1 MSQHDKDN
9 LIFLMSLSTEGLR
22 NWFTQ
27 ASDDDINYAEELIA
41 QAHIMAIDARV
52 AQLPQFK
59 EAQEVLKPYM
69 L

>member
-1 MSQHDKDN
+1 MSQRDKDN

-41 QAHIMAIDARV
+41 QAHILAIDARV

>member
-1 MSQHDKDN
+1 MTASDKNN
-9 LIFLMSLSTEGLR
+9 LVFLMSLSTEGLR

-41 QAHIMAIDARV
+41 QAHILAIDARV

>member
-1 MSQHDKDN
+1 MTASDKNN
-9 LIFLMSLSTEGLR
+9 LVFLMSLSTEGLR

-41 QAHIMAIDARV
+41 QAHILAIDARV

-59 EAQEVLKPYM
+59 EAQEVLKPY
-69 L
+69 LL

>member
-1 MSQHDKDN
+1 MSQRDKDN

-41 QAHIMAIDARV
+41 QAHILAIDARV

-59 EAQEVLKPYM
+59 EAQEVLKPY
-69 L
+69 LL

>member
-1 MSQHDKDN
+1 MTASDKNN
-9 LIFLMSLSTEGLR
+9 LVFLMSLSTEGLR

-27 ASDDDINYAEELIA
+27 ASDDDINYAEELMA

>member
-1 MSQHDKDN
+1 MSQRDKDN
-9 LIFLMSLSTEGLR
+9 LVFLMSLSTEGLR

-41 QAHIMAIDARV
+41 QAHIIAIDARV

-59 EAQEVLKPYM
+59 EAQEVLKPY
-69 L
+69 LL

>member
-1 MSQHDKDN
+1 MTDSDKNN
-9 LIFLMSLSTEGLR
+9 LVFLMNLSPNGLKD
-22 NWFTQ
+22 WFYQ
-27 ASDDDINYAEELIA
+27 ASEDDIAYAEELMA

-59 EAQEVLKPYM
+59 EAQQVLKPYM

>member
-1 MSQHDKDN
+1 MSQRDKDN

-41 QAHIMAIDARV
+41 QAQIMAIDARV

-59 EAQEVLKPYM
+59 EAQQVLKPYM

>member
-1 MSQHDKDN
+1 MTDSDKNN
-9 LIFLMSLSTEGLR
+9 LVFLMNLSPNGLKD
-22 NWFTQ
+22 WFYQ
-27 ASDDDINYAEELIA
+27 ASEDDIDYAEELMA

-59 EAQEVLKPYM
+59 EAQQVLKPYM

>member
-1 MSQHDKDN
+1 MSQRDKDN

-27 ASDDDINYAEELIA
+27 ASDDDIDYAEELIA
-41 QAHIMAIDARV
+41 QAHILAIDARV

-59 EAQEVLKPYM
+59 EAQEILKPYM

>member
-9 LIFLMSLSTEGLR
+9 LVFLLNLSHDALHQ
-22 NWFTQ
+22 WFYQ
-27 ASDDDINYAEELIA
+27 ASDDDIIYAEELIA

-59 EAQEVLKPYM
+59 EAQEVLKPF
-69 L
+69 LL

>member
-1 MSQHDKDN
+1 MSQRDKDN

-41 QAHIMAIDARV
+41 QAHILAIDARV

-59 EAQEVLKPYM
+59 EAQEVLKPF
-69 L
+69 LL

>member
-1 MSQHDKDN
+1 MSQRDKEN
-9 LIFLMSLSTEGLR
+9 LVFLMNLSPAGLR
-22 NWFTQ
+22 DWFTQ